1 MEIAVT
7 QLEEFTKPWWRS
19 RAVWGAVVAIL
30 AALAGLFGKA
40 ISAEQQAEAVN
51 LLMQAIDLFAVA
63 GGVGGGALALWGRL
77 RATAVISKK

>member
-1 MEIAVT
+1 MEI
-7 QLEEFTKPWWRS
+7 ESFSKPWWRS

-40 ISAEQQAEAVN
+40 VSADQQAEAVN
-51 LLMQAIDLFAVA
+51 LLMQAVDLFAVA

-77 RATAVISKK
+77 RATTVISKK